1 MYAVALLIIYVPL
14 SIWSKHRHVWAIVSF
29 VTIIELMSRLIY
41 GHNDIELYVIRATA
55 ALFGG
60 LFLCKI
66 SSKLAIWESLVYFS
80 TLLAYLALSIDIAA
94 NRHILIYNHFEAVIH
109 GLVACQLIGVFY
121 TMAISVIHIRSN
133 SASRM
138 GHIRGDKT
146 S

>member
-1 MYAVALLIIYVPL
+1 
-14 SIWSKHRHVWAIVSF
+14 
-29 VTIIELMSRLIY
+29 MSRLIY